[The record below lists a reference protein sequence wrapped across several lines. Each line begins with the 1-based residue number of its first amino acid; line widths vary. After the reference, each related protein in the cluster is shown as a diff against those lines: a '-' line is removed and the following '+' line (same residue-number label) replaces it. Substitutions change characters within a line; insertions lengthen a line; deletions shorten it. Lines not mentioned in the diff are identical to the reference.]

1 MIDLQNIYDK
11 KNYFSIGDS
20 KILLCILSNDSII
33 QSYIAKVTDLTYSHV
48 VNRLQNL
55 KYKKLI
61 TTKKVGRTTVINLT
75 SDGIIIAK
83 NINQM
88 VNYNIIIST

>member
-1 MIDLQNIYDK
+1 M
-11 KNYFSIGDS
+11 
-20 KILLCILSNDSII
+20 
-33 QSYIAKVTDLTYSHV
+33 TYSHV